1 MRTKKDV
8 LKETEERG
16 IKFIDLWFSDVLGC
30 IKNISIPKKMLSKA
44 ISEGVWFD
52 GSSIEGFGRI
62 CESDMYLMPD
72 IDTFVPFGDEE
83 PKSARIIC
91 DVYSPDHSLFPDDPR
106 YVLKRALEIALEK
119 GYQYNVGAE
128 LEFYLFLRDEGM
140 APLFYD
146 RVGYFDL
153 EGDLALKMRK
163 EITQDLEAIGIG
175 VEAGHHEV
183 GTGQHEID
191 LKFTDALRMADSIIT
206 AKAVIKRVAEKY
218 EALATFM
225 PKPVFGKPGN
235 GMHLHQS
242 ISVNGENAF
251 ADSND
256 KYGLSELAYNFLGG
270 QLTHAREMC
279 VLLAPTVNSYKRLV
293 SGFEAPVYVCWG
305 QMNRSALV
313 RVPRMSKGKLDSA
326 RLEMR
331 CSDPT
336 ANTYLAFASLLMA
349 GLDGVDRKLTP
360 PPPREDNLF
369 ELDSKSLSRISTLP
383 RSLFEALE
391 ELANSEIVKKTL
403 GEGLTKKYYS
413 IKKGEWDEYSS
424 QVSNWE
430 VEKYTSI
437 Y

>member
-1 MRTKKDV
+1 MRTKEDV
-8 LKETEERG
+8 LKETEEKG

-30 IKNISIPKKMLSKA
+30 IKNVSIPTDMLAKA
-44 ISEGVWFD
+44 VSEGVWFD

-72 IDTFVPFGDEE
+72 IDTFIPLGQEE

-91 DVYSPDHSLFPDDPR
+91 DVYSPDHSPFPDDPR
-106 YVLKRALEIALEK
+106 YVLKKALKIALEK
-119 GYQYNVGAE
+119 GYQYNIGAE
-128 LEFYLFLRDEGM
+128 LEFYLFLRDKGM
-140 APLFYD
+140 VPLLYD

-163 EITQDLEAIGIG
+163 EITENLQAIGID

-191 LKFTDALRMADSIIT
+191 LKFTDALKMADNVIT
-206 AKAVIKRVAEKY
+206 AKTVIKRIAEKY
-218 EALATFM
+218 GALATFM

-242 ISVNGENAF
+242 IFVNGVNAF
-251 ADSND
+251 ADRNN
-256 KYGLSELAYNFLGG
+256 KYGLSKLAYNFLGG
-270 QLTHAREMC
+270 QLTHAKEIC
-279 VLLAPTVNSYKRLV
+279 ALLAPTVNSYKRLV

-313 RVPRMSKGKLDSA
+313 RVPRISKGKLNST

-331 CSDPT
+331 CPDPS
-336 ANTYLAFASLLMA
+336 ANPYLAFASLLMA
-349 GLDGVDRKLTP
+349 GLDGIDRELTCLP
-360 PPPREDNLF
+360 PCEENLF
-369 ELDSKSLSRISTLP
+369 ELDSESLSGISTLP
-383 RSLFEALE
+383 KSLYEALE
-391 ELANSEIVKKTL
+391 EFVGSVVVKRTL
-403 GEGLTKKYYS
+403 EGNLIKKYYS
-413 IKKGEWDEYSS
+413 IKKREWDEYSI
-424 QVSNWE
+424 QVSRWE

>member
-1 MRTKKDV
+1 MRTKEDV
-8 LKETEERG
+8 LKETKERG

-30 IKNISIPKKMLSKA
+30 IKNVSIPENMLAKA

-72 IDTFVPFGDEE
+72 IDTFIPLGEEE

-91 DVYSPDHSLFPDDPR
+91 DVYSPDHSPFPDDPR
-106 YVLKRALEIALEK
+106 RVLKRALENAFKI
-119 GYQYNVGAE
+119 GYHYNVGAE
-128 LEFYLFLRDEGM
+128 LEFYLFLRDKDM

-163 EITQDLEAIGIG
+163 EITENLHTIGID
-175 VEAGHHEV
+175 VEAGHHEA

-191 LKFTDALRMADSIIT
+191 LKFTDALKMADSILT
-206 AKAVIKRVAEKY
+206 AKTVIKRVAEKHG
-218 EALATFM
+218 ALATFM

-242 ISVNGENAF
+242 IFINGKNAF
-251 ADSND
+251 ANNADE
-256 KYGLSELAYNFLGG
+256 YGLSKLAYNFLGG
-270 QLTHAREMC
+270 QLAHAKEIC

-313 RVPRMSKGKLDSA
+313 RVPRISKGKLDSI

-331 CSDPT
+331 CSDPS
-336 ANTYLAFASLLMA
+336 ANPYLAFASLLVA
-349 GLDGVDRKLTP
+349 GLDGIDSKITP
-360 PPPREDNLF
+360 SPPREENLF
-369 ELDSKSLSRISTLP
+369 ELDDESLNKISTLP

-391 ELANSEIVKKTL
+391 EFINSKIMKKTL
-403 GEGLTKKYYS
+403 GESLIKKYYG
-413 IKKGEWDEYSS
+413 IKKKEWGEYSL
-424 QVSNWE
+424 QVSKWE